1 MRSPKACLGGQTSA
15 DLHEASPLLW
25 RLLRCFRTDRNCLKN
40 IESLT
45 CEFETSLVPAGHRL
59 TAAPDLHGVSTCGRV
74 REKCLSAREEIV
86 GAASSKQ
93 QGNAMERFTTAQATK
108 LAGINRMTLQ
118 EWIRLKKIHPP
129 KLQRIAGPA
138 FRLWTTA
145 DVDRLK
151 KFAAANKYKPSV
163 RKKQGRN
170 KRDPSSERSDTNR
183 LDKMALVHI
192 GDGVPR
198 QN

>member
-1 MRSPKACLGGQTSA
+1 
-15 DLHEASPLLW
+15 
-25 RLLRCFRTDRNCLKN
+25 
-40 IESLT
+40 
-45 CEFETSLVPAGHRL
+45 
-59 TAAPDLHGVSTCGRV
+59 
-74 REKCLSAREEIV
+74 
-86 GAASSKQ
+86 
-93 QGNAMERFTTAQATK
+93 MERFTTAQATK

-170 KRDPSSERSDTNR
+170 KRDPSSQRSDTNR